1 MDQRVISAQASADE
15 RQTEFALR
23 PTTLAEYVGQSQVKA
38 QLAIFIAAAKV
49 RQQTLNHVLVQGPP
63 GLGKTTLA
71 YVIAREMNTNIRV
84 TSGPALERPADVAS
98 ILTGL
103 GAGDLLFIDEIHR
116 LPQAAEEVLYPAM
129 EDKAIDLVIGKGVG
143 ARTHRLHLEP
153 MTVVGA
159 TTRPGLMSAP
169 LRDRFGIHLRLDFY
183 PPDELSQVIERSARI
198 LDVALE
204 SAAVPLLATR
214 SRGTPR
220 IANRILRRLRDVA
233 QVEGEGKVTVDLAER
248 GLRLIGID
256 QGGLDEID
264 RRYLQ
269 VLSSKFRGGPA
280 GVETLAAA
288 LSEEA
293 ETVEDVVEPYLM
305 QRGLIERT
313 PRGRQLT
320 PAGRTEAGME
330 QPAGGLFGP

>member
-1 MDQRVISAQASADE
+1 MDERLISAQASADE
-15 RQTEFALR
+15 RQSETALR
-23 PTTLAEYVGQSQVKA
+23 PTSLAEYVGQAQTKA
-38 QLAIFIAAAKV
+38 QLGIFIAAAKG
-49 RQQTLNHVLVQGPP
+49 RGETLDHVLVQGPP

-84 TSGPALERPADVAS
+84 TSGPALERPADMAS

-103 GAGDLLFIDEIHR
+103 GAGDVLFIDEIHR

-153 MTVVGA
+153 MTVIGA
-159 TTRPGLMSAP
+159 TTRPGLISAP
-169 LRDRFGIHLRLDFY
+169 LRDRFGINLRLDFY
-183 PPDELSQVIERSARI
+183 PPEDLAQVIRRSAHI
-198 LDVALE
+198 LGVAIE
-204 SAAVPLLATR
+204 EAAVPLLATR

-233 QVEGEGKVTVDLAER
+233 QVEGEGKVTVSLAER
-248 GLRLIGID
+248 GLALIGID

-264 RRYLQ
+264 RRYLR
-269 VLSSKFRGGPA
+269 VLGSKFRGGPA

-288 LSEEA
+288 LSEES

-320 PAGRTEAGME
+320 PAGRLEAGLE

>member
-38 QLAIFIAAAKV
+38 QLAIFIAAAKG
-49 RQQTLNHVLVQGPP
+49 RQETLDHVLVQGPP

>member
-1 MDQRVISAQASADE
+1 MDERVISAQASADE
-15 RQTEFALR
+15 RQTESALR
-23 PTTLAEYVGQSQVKA
+23 PTTLAEYIGQAQAKA
-38 QLAIFIAAAKV
+38 QLGIFIAAAKG
-49 RQQTLNHVLVQGPP
+49 RAETLDHVLVQGPP

-84 TSGPALERPADVAS
+84 TSGPALERPADMAS

-103 GAGDLLFIDEIHR
+103 GAGDVLFIDEIHR

-153 MTVVGA
+153 MTVIGA
-159 TTRPGLMSAP
+159 TTRPGLISAP
-169 LRDRFGIHLRLDFY
+169 LRDRFGINLRLDFY
-183 PPDELSQVIERSARI
+183 PPEELSQVIERSARI
-198 LDVALE
+198 LNVPLDPQ
-204 SAAVPLLATR
+204 AVPLLATR

-233 QVEGEGKVTVDLAER
+233 QVEGDGQVTVDLAER

-264 RRYLQ
+264 RRYLR
-269 VLSSKFRGGPA
+269 VLASKFRGGPA

-288 LSEEA
+288 LSEET

-320 PAGRTEAGME
+320 PAGRLEAGME
-330 QPAGGLFGP
+330 QSTGGLFGP